1 MKRSYFSFGREVL
14 VGLAALTAISLFT
27 GQTKSQ
33 ADTRESGDHTL
44 SPYFFVKSDDTSV
57 DRLPLKSTS
66 ANVNIA
72 GIIAD
77 VTVTQTYKNE
87 GSKTLEAIYV
97 FPASTRAA
105 VYGMKMTIGERT
117 ITAKIEKR
125 EEARQAYEQA
135 RQEGKT
141 ASLLEQQRP
150 NVFQMNVANIRPE
163 DEIRTELRYTEL
175 LVPTDG
181 IYEFDYPTVVGPR
194 YSNAPD
200 ASAPASE
207 KWTQNP
213 YLHEGEA
220 SPYSFDI
227 SLRVAAGLDI
237 QDMTCPSHKATI
249 SYKDKNLAN
258 VALDPSEKA
267 GGNRDFILKY
277 RLAGSKIAS
286 GLLLLEGKEENFFL
300 LMTEPPERVSQ
311 TEIPPREYIFIVDVS
326 GSMHGYPLE
335 ISKKLFKDLA
345 SNLRPLD
352 TFNVMLFSGGS
363 KLLSEHSLPAT
374 PENTRRAIELI
385 GQQQG
390 GGGTELLPAMR
401 RALTLPRAEGMS
413 RTIVIATDGYVSVE
427 PEAFDLMRELLGNAN
442 FFPFGIGTSVN
453 RHLIEG
459 MARVGAGEPFIITK
473 PDEAPAMAEKF
484 RRYIQYPL
492 LTQTKINFG
501 GFDVYDVEPAGIPD
515 LFAGRPVIVHG
526 KWRGKPQG
534 VITLSGKT
542 GDHTYEKKIDA
553 GQVAPLP
560 ENTALRQLWARAR
573 ITQLAD
579 YNLLR
584 ADDARIRQITD
595 LGLKYSLLSAYTSF
609 VAVDSV
615 VRGKDDGS
623 VTVKQP
629 LPLPQGVSD
638 YSVGAQ
644 VAYSMAQPSPMGR
657 GGSAS
662 LLPGA
667 VGSAPTARKE
677 YRLAKPSE
685 QEVARAQG
693 SNDAGAERV
702 KLLSLRVEGGLS
714 ESTVRPFLEQQIK
727 SLLQCLPRNAG
738 QISGE
743 TLSIKLTIAM
753 DGSAGNVVLT
763 WAKAGDKRMK
773 CLREN
778 ILKWKFPSQGSG
790 KEVHVEATVSISN

>member
-1 MKRSYFSFGREVL
+1 MKRSYFSLGKEVL

-27 GQTKSQ
+27 GQTKSN
-33 ADTRESGDHTL
+33 AETPESGDHTL

-57 DRLPLKSTS
+57 DQLPLKSTS

-77 VTVTQTYKNE
+77 VAVTQTYKNE
-87 GSKTLEAIYV
+87 GRKTLEAVYV

-117 ITAKIEKR
+117 ITARIEKR
-125 EEARQAYEQA
+125 EQAREAYEQA
-135 RQEGKT
+135 RKEGKT

-150 NVFQMNVANIRPE
+150 NVFQMNVANIQPG

-175 LVPTDG
+175 MVPTDG
-181 IYEFDYPTVVGPR
+181 IYEFAYPTVVGPR
-194 YSNAPD
+194 YSNAPE
-200 ASAPASE
+200 ATAPASE

-213 YLHEGEA
+213 YLHEGET
-220 SPYSFDI
+220 PPNSFDI
-227 SLRVAAGLDI
+227 SLRVAAGMDI
-237 QDMTCPSHKATI
+237 QDMSCPSHKVNI
-249 SYKDKNLAN
+249 SYKDKNLAS
-258 VALDPSEKA
+258 VGLDPSEKT

-286 GLLLLEGKEENFFL
+286 GLLLLEGQEENFFL

-345 SNLRPLD
+345 SNLRPID

-374 PENTRRAIELI
+374 PENTRRAVDLI
-385 GQQQG
+385 SQQQG
-390 GGGTELLPAMR
+390 GGGTELLPAMK
-401 RALTLPRAEGMS
+401 RALTLPRTDGVS

-427 PEAFDLMRELLGNAN
+427 PEVFDLMRGLLGNAN

-473 PDEAPAMAEKF
+473 ADQAPAMAEKF

-492 LTQTKINFG
+492 LTQTSINFG
-501 GFDVYDVEPAGIPD
+501 GFEAYDVEPAGIPD

-534 VITLSGKT
+534 VISLTGKT
-542 GDHTYEKKIDA
+542 GDRTYEKKIDA

-560 ENTALRQLWARAR
+560 ENSALRQLWARAR

-584 ADDARIRQITD
+584 QDDARIGQITD
-595 LGLKYSLLSAYTSF
+595 IGLKYSLLTPYTSF
-609 VAVDSV
+609 VAVDSM
-615 VRGKDDGS
+615 VRGKGDGS

-644 VAYSMAQPSPMGR
+644 MAYSMVQPAPAGR
-657 GGSAS
+657 GGAPSM
-662 LLPGA
+662 LPN
-667 VGSAPTARKE
+667 VMGSSSTARKE
-677 YRLAKPSE
+677 YRVAKPSE
-685 QEVARAQG
+685 QEAPQAP
-693 SNDAGAERV
+693 STKDSSTARV
-702 KLLSLRVEGGLS
+702 KLLTLKVEGGLS
-714 ESTVRPFLEQQIK
+714 ENSVRPFLEQELN
-727 SLLQCLPRNAG
+727 SLLECLPRRAG
-738 QISGE
+738 EISGE
-743 TLSIKLTIAM
+743 TLSFKLTIAV
-753 DGSAGNVVLT
+753 DGSTRNVVLT
-763 WAKAGDKRMK
+763 WAKGGDKRMK
-773 CLREN
+773 CLREKL
-778 ILKWKFPSQGSG
+778 LKWKFPSRGSG
-790 KEVHVEATVSISN
+790 REVLVEATVSITN